1 MSLIIKKGG
10 SGELLYNPIA
20 FWHLEEN
27 SENRIDATNNAYTL
41 SEGDGS
47 VPNTIGK
54 IGNAANFDGTSN
66 KFLTNSSISVGS
78 TFSIACWVK
87 LNSYNPTAERAIWGL
102 GAPNSTIDPVTLYI
116 SQNDHFFGIYNSQ
129 SDPGF
134 VDTSIVANLD
144 TWYHIVS
151 VFTPND
157 MKLYINGNL
166 IGSETYVAT
175 VNNSWTNFSLSNF
188 YESALYPRY
197 PIDAVI
203 DEVGIWDIELSQ
215 EQVTNIYRNIPTVF
229 KIKKSSATF
238 SDTIYWG
245 EDSATACGQ
254 NLPVAVVGDGPTF
267 CESNIFTGSGL
278 TALNDGGY
286 FISYGGQLKTVNHV
300 AGNDYVT
307 FNGGCDP
314 C

>member
-10 SGELLYNPIA
+10 TGELLYNPIA

-27 SENRIDATNNAYTL
+27 YGNRIDATNNAYTL

-54 IGNAANFDGTSN
+54 IGNAANFNGTSN

-87 LNSYNPTAERAIWGL
+87 LNSYNPNNEKGIWGCGTSGNHFMSL
-102 GAPNSTIDPVTLYI
+102 YILNSTNEFIFY
-116 SQNDHFFGIYNSQ
+116 NDGMEDIFS
-129 SDPGF
+129 GF
-134 VDTSIVANLD
+134 IPDLN
-144 TWYHIVS
+144 TWYHTVITV
-151 VFTPND
+151 TPNGA
-157 MKLYINGNL
+157 KLYIDGNL
-166 IGSETYVAT
+166 IGSVVYDPSFDS
-175 VNNSWTNFSLSNF
+175 SWTNFSLSNF
-188 YESALYPRY
+188 YIDGPAGY

-215 EQVTNIYRNIPTVF
+215 EQVINIYRNIPTVF

-254 NLPVAVVGDGPTF
+254 NLPVVVVGDGPTF